1 MVFSRIKAATPMLAA
16 AGRLIVGCGLLAI
29 APHATAQSFAGMSMV
44 DFEAARDSFFQSADH
59 DGDFALSSEEQVSA
73 LGSSNSDLF
82 ECTDTDGDG
91 QCSYTEFLDSGMA
104 VFDQLDANRDGRL
117 TPDELQ

>member
-1 MVFSRIKAATPMLAA
+1 MIFGRIKMASPMLAA
-16 AGRLIVGCGLLAI
+16 ARGLIVGCGLLAI
-29 APHATAQSFAGMSMV
+29 APHAAAQSFGGMSMV
-44 DFEAARDSFFQSADH
+44 DFEAARDSFFQSADL
-59 DGDFALSSEEQVSA
+59 DGDFALSSEEQLSA
-73 LGSSNSDLF
+73 LGSSHSDLF

-104 VFDQLDANRDGRL
+104 VFDQLDVNRDGRL

>member
-1 MVFSRIKAATPMLAA
+1 MTSI
-16 AGRLIVGCGLLAI
+16 GY
-29 APHATAQSFAGMSMV
+29 
-44 DFEAARDSFFQSADH
+44 
-59 DGDFALSSEEQVSA
+59 ALSSEEQLGA
-73 LGSSNSDLF
+73 LGSSHSDLF

-104 VFDQLDANRDGRL
+104 VFDQLDVNRDGRL

>member
-1 MVFSRIKAATPMLAA
+1 
-16 AGRLIVGCGLLAI
+16 
-29 APHATAQSFAGMSMV
+29 QSFASMSMV
-44 DFEAARDSFFQSADH
+44 DFEATRDSFFQSADH
-59 DGDFALSSEEQVSA
+59 DGDFALSSEEQLSA
-73 LGSSNSDLF
+73 LNSSNSDLF

-104 VFDQLDANRDGRL
+104 VFDRLDIDRDGRL